1 MELINLTHSMFRKT
15 FERTNDISEFK
26 PYFYRF
32 IGIDDEI
39 KYNDILKTLQN
50 KCMENNEAC
59 IIFDNDLPLEGEME
73 LIQYIYNELNTMNI
87 FNISNE
93 DITIFNDPNINYKF
107 LSSLE
112 YVIKLAVNN
121 ENFFNDSVRNNFITK
136 LIVWAYSFIKDLNYN
151 LDINPKCIYYGN
163 IDTHAV
169 YFLIM
174 LYKMDFDVIYINPL
188 KDDLFER
195 IDKDNLSLCD
205 RKMGIANIESFN
217 ERVNKGKILDNV
229 ETITKQIQMDVQE
242 QLFSGTG
249 MYMPWQFRKG
259 YTKSILLDGIVED
272 LLSYWDEAAKIRQ
285 GFKVEG
291 TIVTVPCFFKKID
304 GQYRD
309 IYEYQK
315 LVSLCTK
322 SHNTLFVNSGF
333 ISDESRTNTDEI
345 YSLMFCQLSDGSFDI
360 EEIKKISIYKFNKY
374 STEVQNL
381 ILNKFNEV
389 IKDQNTFAKPLDKE
403 GKLNLLVLILSMNEN
418 IVRLIDNFD
427 FTGYIPKIVIYL
439 NDEDTISN
447 SMLMLLGYL
456 HTIGMD
462 IVIFNPSGLL
472 NITNILKEDIV
483 NISRLEEMN
492 YTSKYRKVISLKS
505 GFLSRILN
513 K

>member
-15 FERTNDISEFK
+15 FERTNNISEFK

-32 IGIDDEI
+32 IGMDDEN
-39 KYNDILKTLQN
+39 KYNNTLKTLQM
-50 KCMENNEAC
+50 KCAEYNTC
-59 IIFDNDLPLEGEME
+59 CVIFDNDLPLIGEME
-73 LIQYIYNELNTMNI
+73 LIQYIYNELGNMNI

-93 DITIFNDPNINYKF
+93 DITIFNEPNMNHKF
-107 LSSLE
+107 LLSLE
-112 YVIKLAVNN
+112 YIIRLAVNN

-136 LIVWAYSFIKDLNYN
+136 LIVWAYSFIKDLNYD
-151 LDINPKCIYYGN
+151 LDIAPKCIYYGN

-169 YFLIM
+169 YFLLM

-188 KDDLFER
+188 KDEIFER
-195 IDKDNLSLCD
+195 IDKENLSVCEK
-205 RKMGIANIESFN
+205 RMGITNVESFE
-217 ERVNKGKILDNV
+217 ERANKGTVLDNV

-259 YTKSILLDGIVED
+259 YTKSVLMDGIVED
-272 LLSYWDEAAKIRQ
+272 LSSYWDEAAKIRQ

-291 TIVTVPCFFKKID
+291 NVVTVPCFFKKID

-309 IYEYQK
+309 IHEYQK
-315 LVSLCTK
+315 LVNICTK
-322 SHNTLFVNSGF
+322 SQNTLFVNSGF
-333 ISDESRTNTDEI
+333 ISDESKVNSDEI

-360 EEIKKISIYKFNKY
+360 EEIKKTSIYKFNKY

-381 ILNKFNEV
+381 ILNKFNEI
-389 IKDQNTFAKPLDKE
+389 IKNKDIFTNFLGKE
-403 GKLNLLVLILSMNEN
+403 DKLNLLVLVLSMNEN

-427 FTGYIPKIVIYL
+427 FTGYIPKVVIYL
-439 NDEDTISN
+439 NDEDRISD

-456 HTIGMD
+456 HIIGMD

-472 NITNILKEDIV
+472 NITNTLKEDIV

-492 YTSKYRKVISLKS
+492 YTSKYKKLISIKS